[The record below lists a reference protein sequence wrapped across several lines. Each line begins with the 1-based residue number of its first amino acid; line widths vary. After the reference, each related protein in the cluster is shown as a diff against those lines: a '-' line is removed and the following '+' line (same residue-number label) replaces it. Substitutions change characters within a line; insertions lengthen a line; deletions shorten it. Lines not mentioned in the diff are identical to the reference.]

1 MTRGILFAIGML
13 VLSSPARSEYQTY
26 VQANK
31 ADGGQ
36 TEVLVLISDPTVE
49 KAKADTAMYH
59 LLLGSGD
66 TKSKVIGDKNYPGRR
81 YSFNVSLKAQ
91 ILYVTVVIFE
101 EGREL
106 YRSSQSFASW
116 KGF

>member
-1 MTRGILFAIGML
+1 MTRGLLFAIGML

-31 ADGGQ
+31 ANGGQ
-36 TEVLVLISDPTVE
+36 TEVLVLIRDPAAG

-66 TKSKVIGDKNYPGRR
+66 TKSTVIGDKSYPGRR
-81 YSFNVSLKAQ
+81 YSFDVSLKAP
-91 ILYVTVVIFE
+91 ILYVTVVISE
-101 EGREL
+101 DGREL